1 MKSVLWDRGVG
12 GWADDGN
19 TRLLTPALQDSKS
32 ILSTPRE
39 SYMILSSVSTDQKP
53 GSRAD
58 ARTPMDDKESSYR
71 STADLKDAAARNL
84 LKKPGQMLVTQLL
97 HFPG

>member
-1 MKSVLWDRGVG
+1 
-12 GWADDGN
+12 
-19 TRLLTPALQDSKS
+19 
-32 ILSTPRE
+32 
-39 SYMILSSVSTDQKP
+39 MILSSVSMDQKP

-71 STADLKDAAARNL
+71 SAADLEDAAARNL